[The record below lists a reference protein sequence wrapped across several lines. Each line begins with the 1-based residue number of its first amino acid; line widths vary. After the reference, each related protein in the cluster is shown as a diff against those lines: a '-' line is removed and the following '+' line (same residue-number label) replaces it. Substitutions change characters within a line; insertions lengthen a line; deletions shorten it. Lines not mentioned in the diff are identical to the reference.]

1 MNGLLLLTIALA
13 YFAAGYVFYGGYLN
27 RLFGID
33 DRRSTPSETRN
44 DGVDYVPTNRTVL
57 FGHHFSSIAGAGP
70 IVGPIAAAYFGWLPA
85 LLWILLGCVFVGAVH
100 DFASLFLSVRHGGR
114 SIGYVIERLM
124 GFAGRQ
130 MFLIFCWVSL
140 ILVVAIFGLMVA
152 GTFVKTPAVATASLI
167 FILMAPVFGYVSRN
181 VLSLRTASWIFV
193 PLVFLTVW
201 AADYIPADLVAF
213 YSGEGMDAAGAQK
226 AALWSWMGVL
236 GVYVMFASVIS
247 VKWLLQPR
255 DYLSSYL
262 LYAMIFGGI
271 AGICFYAPELKLPAC
286 TGYNVPIGNG
296 QPTDMIPAL
305 FILIACGA
313 CSGFHSLV
321 ASGTT
326 SKQIRR
332 ESHIRTIGYGGMIVE
347 GILGVMSLISVAY
360 LSEASFAEIAA
371 NPVNAFASGIG
382 VFLSKLSIS
391 GTLATNFISL
401 AISAFMLTTLD
412 TATRLTRFVWQEIF
426 TPSYENQ
433 ERMHNEGIPLKKH
446 PAVTFITNP
455 WFASIFVVCLAGFLA
470 STGSANSIWPIFGA
484 SNQLLAALTLLGVS
498 MYLMT
503 KRLNFWITLI
513 PTALMMFMSIW
524 GLLDIIN
531 AFMSKSLTLAG
542 AAVFLIL
549 MAVMLV
555 VLSVIML
562 RKNLR
567 QLYSDGARGEPEL

>member
-13 YFAAGYVFYGGYLN
+13 YFAAGYAFYGGYLN

-33 DRRSTPSETRN
+33 DRRSTPSETKN
-44 DGVDYVPTNRTVL
+44 DGVDYVPTSRVVL

-85 LLWILLGCVFVGAVH
+85 LLWILLGCVFIGAVH

-124 GFAGRQ
+124 GYAGRQ
-130 MFLIFCWVSL
+130 MFLIFCWVAL

-152 GTFVKTPAVATASLI
+152 GTFVKTPAVATASVI

-181 VLSLRTASWIFV
+181 VCGLKLASLIFV
-193 PLVFLTVW
+193 PLSFLTVW
-201 AADYIPADLVAF
+201 FSGMIPIDLVSLF
-213 YSGEGMDAAGAQK
+213 IERGMDAEAAK
-226 AALWSWMGVL
+226 SAALWSWMGVL
-236 GVYVMFASVIS
+236 GVYVMLASVIS

-255 DYLSSYL
+255 DYLSSFL
-262 LYAMIFGGI
+262 LYAMILGGVL
-271 AGICFYAPELKLPAC
+271 GICCYAPDLKFPAF

-305 FILIACGA
+305 FILVACGA

-332 ESHIRTIGYGGMIVE
+332 ESHIQTIGYGGMIVE

-360 LSEASFAEIAA
+360 LSQADFAEIAA
-371 NPVNAFASGIG
+371 NPVHAFASGIG
-382 VFLSKLSIS
+382 VFMSKMGLS
-391 GTLATNFISL
+391 GTLASNFISL

-412 TATRLTRFVWQEIF
+412 TATRLTRFVWQELF
-426 TPSYENQ
+426 TPSWENREKMQ
-433 ERMHNEGIPLKKH
+433 NEGITAKKS
-446 PAVTFITNP
+446 PVLSFITNI
-455 WFASIFVVCLAGFLA
+455 WVASILSVVLAGLMA

-503 KRLNFWITLI
+503 KKLNFWVTLL
-513 PTALMMFMSIW
+513 PTALMMLMSIW
-524 GLLDIIN
+524 GLSDIIK
-531 AFMSKSLTLAG
+531 AFVDKNLMLAG
-542 AAVFLIL
+542 AAGFLIV
-549 MAVMLV
+549 MALLLV
-555 VLSVIML
+555 ALSVIML
-562 RKNLR
+562 HRNLR
-567 QLYSDGARGEPEL
+567 QLYGKGEKPAEK